1 MPQFAHLPLIH
12 GSDGTKLSKRHGA
25 LSILEYKKMGFPP
38 QAITNYLAGLGWS
51 KSELEYFS
59 LETAKNQFSL
69 KDVGKSPSRFD
80 IKKLESVSK
89 IHVSS
94 TDPKILTDLVI
105 QFVERQAIHTFN
117 KNEKVSLGNAMH
129 LLRHRSKNYIDIFEN
144 FNFFLIQRPIEIPE
158 ELSIILSADG
168 LEIVRR
174 LTSQLRNVK
183 WNESELELK
192 LKEFTDRETIK
203 YHQMAQPLRVA
214 LTGSKETPSIAS
226 IMSIL
231 GKEETLARLSD
242 VLS

>member
-129 LLRHRSKNYIDIFEN
+129 LLRHGSKNYIDIFEN